1 MAKNSIIQPLGP
13 SWFTGAYDPLTARW
27 PAGNKM
33 REVVVDALELKSGQ
47 RLLELGCGS
56 GRLAIKIKR
65 EHPEVAITAV
75 DGNSDIMKVAKN
87 RAGQAGVDIDFVL
100 GDFVT
105 CPLEGVYDRVYSTL
119 VLHHLNLEAK
129 QEVFARI
136 KGLLAE
142 DGKFVIADFT
152 GHHHGP
158 GQLILSKLSALSD
171 PVGGKQSNQDGSFEA
186 AMRDAFPSVS
196 SVARVPSVFGTLEVW
211 ECGR

>member
-33 REVVVDALELKSGQ
+33 RATVVDALDLKPGM

-56 GRLAIKIKR
+56 GRLAIQIKR
-65 EHPEVAITAV
+65 DHPDVEITAV
-75 DGNSDIMKVAKN
+75 DGNSDIMKVAKS
-87 RAGQAGVDIDFVL
+87 RAGQAGVNIDFVL
-100 GDFVT
+100 GDFTT
-105 CPLEGVYDRVYSTL
+105 CPLEGIYDRVYSTL

-136 KGLLAE
+136 RDLLAK
-142 DGKFVIADFT
+142 DGKFVVADFT

-171 PVGGKQSNQDGSFEA
+171 PLGGKRSNHDGSFEA
-186 AMRDAFPSVS
+186 AMRDTFPVVR
-196 SVARVPSVFGTLEVW
+196 SVARIPSVFGTIEEW
-211 ECGR
+211 ECGQ

>member
-33 REVVVDALELKSGQ
+33 RDVVIDAMQPASGQ

-56 GRLAIKIKR
+56 GRLAIQIKR
-65 EHPEVAITAV
+65 RWPDIAITAV
-75 DGNSDIMKVAKN
+75 DGNSDIMKVAQQK
-87 RAGQAGVDIDFVL
+87 AEQAGAEIDFVL
-100 GDFVT
+100 GDFTT
-105 CPLEGVYDRVYSTL
+105 CPLEGTYDRVYSTL

-136 KGLLAE
+136 RGLLAE

-158 GQLILSKLSALSD
+158 GQSILSKLSTLSD
-171 PVGGKQSNQDGSFEA
+171 PLGGKQTHRDGTFEA
-186 AMRDAFPSVS
+186 AMRDTFPSVR
-196 SVARVPSVFGTLEVW
+196 SVARVPSVFGTIEVW
-211 ECGR
+211 ECGL

>member
-1 MAKNSIIQPLGP
+1 VAKNSIIQPLGP

-33 REVVVDALELKSGQ
+33 RATVIDALELKPGM

-56 GRLAIKIKR
+56 GRLAIQIKR
-65 EHPEVAITAV
+65 TYPDVEITAV
-75 DGNSDIMKVAKN
+75 DGNRDIMKVAKN

-100 GDFVT
+100 GDFTT
-105 CPLEGVYDRVYSTL
+105 CPLEGTYDRVYSTL

-136 KGLLAE
+136 RALLAE
-142 DGKFVIADFT
+142 DGKLVVADFT

-158 GQLILSKLSALSD
+158 GQAILSKLSTLSD
-171 PVGGKQSNQDGSFEA
+171 PLGGKRSNHDGSFEA
-186 AMRDAFPSVS
+186 AMRDTLPVVR
-196 SVARVPSVFGTLEVW
+196 SVARIPSVFGTIEAW
-211 ECGR
+211 ECSQ